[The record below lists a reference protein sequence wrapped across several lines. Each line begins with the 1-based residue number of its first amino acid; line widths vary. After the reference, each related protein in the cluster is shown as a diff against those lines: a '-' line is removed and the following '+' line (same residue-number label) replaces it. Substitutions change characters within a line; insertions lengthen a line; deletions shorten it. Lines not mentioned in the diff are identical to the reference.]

1 MRPAEHR
8 GGKRREP
15 VLARLRGRMG
25 DRALAGHTPAR
36 GRVGWLAAL
45 LALAPVPALA
55 HPDILME
62 CHLLFNFEG
71 GAITGIGESWTFDE
85 TFSAQLIADYDEDH
99 DGAFNEAESAAIGN
113 ETFARL
119 AEIHYFTFLTL
130 DGAPLP
136 VPEPFGF
143 KAVAQ
148 GGIVTFSFGLRL
160 ATPVSP
166 QTQKLAI
173 QIKDPD
179 YAVGASFA
187 PHEAAV
193 LKGIEPG
200 ACRAVFTSKP
210 QDAYF
215 DGLVI
220 PKEASIVC
228 P

>member
-1 MRPAEHR
+1 MR
-8 GGKRREP
+8 RRAVWP
-15 VLARLRGRMG
+15 
-25 DRALAGHTPAR
+25 
-36 GRVGWLAAL
+36 LAAL
-45 LALAPVPALA
+45 LALASAPALA

-71 GAITGIGESWTFDE
+71 GEITGIGESWTFDE
-85 TFSAQLIADYDEDH
+85 TFSAQLLADYDEDH
-99 DGAFNEAESAAIGN
+99 DGSFNEAESTAIGN

-119 AEIHYFTFLTL
+119 GEIHYFTFLTL

-143 KAVAQ
+143 KAAAQ

-160 ATPVSP
+160 AAPVAP
-166 QTQKLAI
+166 QSHKLAL

-179 YAVGASFA
+179 YAVGASLA
-187 PHEAAV
+187 AHEAVV

-200 ACRAVFTSKP
+200 ACRAVITSKP
-210 QDAYF
+210 EDAYF